1 MTPSP
6 SPMEP
11 RLLGCVCV
19 CMRVCTRVSL
29 EGMGVSEL
37 SFLVPQRLAG
47 TRGLR
52 RGGHA
57 WSESTVRAWS
67 PDLACV
73 FPPVSMP
80 RCLCVQRPHFVLV
93 STRAHLGPESKPGPV
108 LEGPPP
114 RVCEGSDTG
123 SRVGLLRGRLAR
135 PAPLLPTVVPL
146 EQECGPFPALPA
158 WPPPRIPATQMQ
170 GDSGHLICPCG
181 PTASAPGP
189 GSGAGQARGC
199 WGCPPAAMAPPTR
212 VLLQGL
218 PGCCLAGH
226 GEGPRR
232 GSGGQGHGAGVAQ

>member
-1 MTPSP
+1 M
-6 SPMEP
+6 
-11 RLLGCVCV
+11 
-19 CMRVCTRVSL
+19 
-29 EGMGVSEL
+29 SEL

-93 STRAHLGPESKPGPV
+93 STRARLGPESKPGPV

-199 WGCPPAAMAPPTR
+199 WGCPPAAMAPP
-212 VLLQGL
+212 
-218 PGCCLAGH
+218 H
-226 GEGPRR
+226 EGPAAGPARMLPCWSRR
-232 GSGGQGHGAGVAQ
+232 GTKKRLGRARPRGRGGPIKSLGSLPKSGQHVAWRSLPQTCG